1 MELDVAGIVQQSWPY
16 IGAAVGAYGTAVVTR
31 VGDDSADATVTF
43 GRRLLNRLWRREETR
58 PFLLRQLGGVA
69 DDPANEAA
77 RTALLEELRRMLVD
91 DEELRRDLAELLG
104 DAPAAPANSFHATG
118 ERSVAVA
125 TNNGVIATGDNT
137 RIERDPRG

>member
-1 MELDVAGIVQQSWPY
+1 MDVAGVVQQSWPY

-31 VGDDSADATVTF
+31 VGDDSADAAVAF

-91 DEELRRDLAELLG
+91 DEALRRDLAALLG
-104 DAPAAPANSFHATG
+104 DAPPAPANSFRATG
-118 ERSVAVA
+118 DRSVAVA

-137 RIERDPRG
+137 RIERDPRS